1 MPTNLSSGAVYN
13 RIAREMPGI
22 EFRLAN
28 MSAPSLRKITEIV
41 ISDAKR
47 SSPKKPSLKERL
59 DPANFSRKV
68 TNISGFIEEIPD
80 SEPRSSMSGTGRP
93 AQLYRRGKV
102 ERLEPPLRLKV
113 KRNSARDDS

>member
-1 MPTNLSSGAVYN
+1 MPEIKYKLSG
-13 RIAREMPGI
+13 
-22 EFRLAN
+22 
-28 MSAPSLRKITEIV
+28 MSDQSLRKITEIV

-47 SSPKKPSLKERL
+47 SSPKKPNLKERL

-80 SEPRSSMSGTGRP
+80 SVPRSSMSGTGRP

-113 KRNSARDDS
+113 KSNNAKDDS